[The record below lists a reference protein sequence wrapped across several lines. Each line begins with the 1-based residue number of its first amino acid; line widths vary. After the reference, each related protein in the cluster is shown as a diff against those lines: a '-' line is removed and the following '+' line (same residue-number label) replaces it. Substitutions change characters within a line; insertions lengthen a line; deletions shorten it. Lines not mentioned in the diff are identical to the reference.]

1 MWAKVRGLIVD
12 WAYYKG
18 IDPLINW
25 AGGGRGRSPA
35 PRGRPGAGPPP
46 RGSASAGSRGAARRA
61 GADRRLALIAGCAIR
76 FMWLHAALEW
86 LDYV

>member
-1 MWAKVRGLIVD
+1 MWAKVRGLVD

-35 PRGRPGAGPPP
+35 GPP
-46 RGSASAGSRGAARRA
+46 RLCVSRGAARR
-61 GADRRLALIAGCAIR
+61 GRADRRLALIAGSAIR

>member
-25 AGGGRGRSPA
+25 AGGGRG
-35 PRGRPGAGPPP
+35 GALPPP
-46 RGSASAGSRGAARRA
+46 PGSVCVSRGARGGGPTAVSLS
-61 GADRRLALIAGCAIR
+61 RLLDIAGCAIR